1 MMSEHVDIESPM
13 NVLGRDL
20 MLTLGSGVIPFEEGM
35 TVNSVNYQY
44 SYKLTTTGPVSKSN
58 QLTPAP
64 CFTTLH

>member
-1 MMSEHVDIESPM
+1 MMPEHVDIESPM

-20 MLTLGSGVIPFEEGM
+20 MLTLGIGGIPFEEGM
-35 TVNSVNYQY
+35 TVSSVNYRY